1 MKNLFITAAAAAIL
15 TACGQNADAPSDVE
29 GTVERGGEAAVNSA
43 QRALEDLGN
52 ITLRSGDAA
61 EAGEAL
67 AAMSLAESGTG
78 RVSFEGSSRDGDGAT
93 FSDVTISIPGDDG
106 DENDG
111 AGILIGTLELD
122 GLDMVDGQAS
132 FAKMSMDN
140 VRLVPND
147 PEDAEEGELTVTNI
161 EVLNPSPALAAWV
174 ASLTGNGAPADFP
187 TGADLAFDSV
197 SLSDMAFNLDD
208 GSDSVAF
215 NLSGIQMAGATETG
229 IGLAQIQ
236 GITLDATT
244 KGEDPVNFR
253 LGSFAMTG
261 IGEKVMDAFEAG
273 LESGMSGDDPD
284 PSMLIEAIYADPL
297 EPGYDSIEL
306 DDIAFE
312 MGGVNFALPS
322 MVSSIERNGD
332 GVAVGSVTP
341 PFSATLSA
349 DPEAGKSGAQLA
361 GMLGML
367 GYEEVTLSAAG
378 RSRLDPETDSVTYDA
393 EDNYYTLEDGFT
405 LRFGGDMSGIS
416 EYTRKLAAMDLDD
429 PNPDPAMLQDAAS
442 ELEFRAFSLQL
453 EDNSIVDR
461 AFNLYAAQS
470 GEDPAAVRQQAISMI
485 QLAPMMASG
494 AGVDMTIVTEFTTAA
509 SEFLTEPGTLT
520 ISLNPEQPLSM
531 ATFENMDDPSMI
543 TKEMLGLTVTHE

>member
-15 TACGQNADAPSDVE
+15 TACGQNADAPADVE

-78 RVSFEGSSRDGDGAT
+78 RVSFEGSSRDGDGAS
-93 FSDVTISIPGDDG
+93 FSDVTISVPGDDG

-140 VRLVPND
+140 IRLVPND
-147 PEDAEEGELTVTNI
+147 PEDAEEGELTVANI

-187 TGADLAFDSV
+187 TGADLAFDAV

-208 GSDSVAF
+208 GSDTVAL
-215 NLSGIQMAGATETG
+215 NLSGIQMAGASETG
-229 IGLAQIQ
+229 IGLARIE
-236 GITLDATT
+236 GITLDAAT
-244 KGEDPVNFR
+244 KGEDPVNLR
-253 LGSFAMTG
+253 VGSFAMTG

-284 PSMLIEAIYADPL
+284 PSMLMEAIYANPL

-349 DPEAGKSGAQLA
+349 DPEAGKSGNRLA
-361 GMLGML
+361 TELSKL
-367 GYEEVTLSAAG
+367 GYEEIVLKAAG
-378 RSRLDPETDSVTYDA
+378 RTRIDTQTDTVIYKAA
-393 EDNYYTLEDGFT
+393 ENYYELQDGFI
-405 LRFGGDMSGIS
+405 LRFGADMSGIS

-442 ELEFRAFSLQL
+442 ELQFSSLTIQF
-453 EDNSIVDR
+453 EDNSIVDK
-461 AFNLYAAQS
+461 AFSYFATQS
-470 GEDPAAVRQQAISMI
+470 GEDPAAVRQQITNSLQM
-485 QLAPMMASG
+485 APMMAAG